1 MMKNRFFKI
10 VIFLMMFLL
19 SFSLYAEVKNYY
31 QITIDRDID
40 ATAWLD
46 LKMGIME
53 AEKKASDAVILN
65 LNTYGGLVLY
75 ADSMR
80 TLILN
85 TEIPVYVF
93 INNNAASAGA
103 LISIACD
110 SIYMVRGANIG
121 AATVVSG
128 ESGEKAMDKYQS
140 YMRAIMRSTA
150 EAQGKKMVTTSG
162 VETEVW
168 RRDPLIAEAMVD
180 EIVVVE
186 GIDDSTHILTFTAE
200 EAVKNGYCEGI
211 YKNVDQIIRHSLN
224 ATDYE
229 VEYYESD
236 FWTKLKGWLL
246 NPYLQSVLIMIIVGG
261 IYFELQT
268 PGIGFALCA
277 SIVAGLL
284 YFAPLY
290 FDGYADAW
298 EGAVIVVG
306 VLLLLLEIFVVP
318 GFGIFGI
325 VGIICLFGGLF
336 LSMVDNDLFDFELIS
351 SERIINSIIAIGIS
365 MLGSIALIIYLTSKI
380 GSDGIFKDL
389 ALTTSQD
396 IEDGYVG
403 VDTQSESLIGKE
415 GVTSTVLCPSG
426 KVVVDGEYYDAISET
441 GYIEE
446 GESIIV
452 RKFST
457 GQLYVRKK

>member
-1 MMKNRFFKI
+1 MVKYKLAKI
-10 VIFLMMFLL
+10 FTLLMVVLL
-19 SFSLYAEVKNYY
+19 SFSLHAEVKNYY
-31 QITIDRDID
+31 QITIDSEIN
-40 ATAWLD
+40 ATTWLD
-46 LKMGIME
+46 LKNGISI
-53 AEKKASDAVILN
+53 AEKNSSDAVILS
-65 LNTYGGLVLY
+65 LNTYGGLVSY

-80 TLILN
+80 SLILN
-85 TEIPVYVF
+85 TDIPVYVF

-110 SIYMVRGANIG
+110 SIYMVRGASIG
-121 AATVVSG
+121 AATVVNG
-128 ESGEKAMDKYQS
+128 DSGEKAMDKYQS

-150 EAQGKKMVTTSG
+150 ESHGKKIVKSSKG
-162 VETEVW
+162 EEEVW
-168 RRDPLIAEAMVD
+168 KRDPLMAEAMVD
-180 EIVVVE
+180 DRVVVE
-186 GIDDSTHILTFTAE
+186 GIVDSSQILTFTAE
-200 EAVKNGYCEGI
+200 EAVKHGYCEGI
-211 YKNVDQIIRHSLN
+211 YKNVDQIIRHSLK
-224 ATDYE
+224 ATEYN
-229 VEYYESD
+229 VEHYESD
-236 FWTKLKGWLL
+236 FWIKLKGWLL
-246 NPYLQSVLIMIIVGG
+246 NPYLQSILIMIIVGG

-306 VLLLLLEIFVVP
+306 VLLLLIEIFVVP

-325 VGIICLFGGLF
+325 MGIICLFGGLF
-336 LSMVDNDLFDFELIS
+336 LSMVDNDLFNFELIS
-351 SERIINSIIAIGIS
+351 SDRIINSIISVGIS
-365 MLGSIALIIYLTSKI
+365 MLGSVALIIYLASKI

-389 ALTTSQD
+389 ALTTSQN

-403 VDTQSESLIGKE
+403 VDTKTESLVGKE
-415 GVTSTVLCPSG
+415 AVTSTVLCPSG
-426 KVVVDGEYYDAISET
+426 KVLIDGEIYDAISES
-441 GYIEE
+441 GYVDE
-446 GESIIV
+446 GETVVI